1 MEGGANDIDEG
12 CFASSILDVG
22 LLPLYELYAARAS
35 PHRSQNPSGAIAHEP
50 SDRAKHKR
58 PGCPDP

>member
-1 MEGGANDIDEG
+1 MTLMRAVLQVL
-12 CFASSILDVG
+12 SWMLG